1 MPEEDVSDL
10 RDVVDAINKLCET
23 MKTSHYDDAETNEGA
38 ACEPEICKVYEESAI
53 IPQHTTAIS
62 DQPEVAAYVYEE
74 ATIVPQYTEY
84 YTDLISPGEISVQK
98 VETYTDTV
106 NPDELLVRRV
116 DSYRDIVIPEESSDQ
131 KVESFRDLATPEE
144 VPVQRVETYR
154 AERWS
159 DSQIS
164 LPGQT
169 EDVETVTSDT
179 EPAAAQCE
187 PLSEMYYTAS
197 SEVSLLSDLEL
208 PDKAQIDNDS
218 LPEKDSKDDRKE
230 CVIAGHVAA
239 MRERFESMTR
249 ANTPCPDL
257 MRSMSPSLD
266 FRNITP
272 SPDHL
277 G

>member
-23 MKTSHYDDAETNEGA
+23 MKTSQYDDAETYEEEAVPSEPAQAFDIDEESVVPQYA
-38 ACEPEICKVYEESAI
+38 ASVADEPEEEA
-53 IPQHTTAIS
+53 
-62 DQPEVAAYVYEE
+62 VYVYRTE
-74 ATIVPQYTEY
+74 ATVVPQYTECH
-84 YTDLISPGEISVQK
+84 TDLISPQEISVRK
-98 VETYTDTV
+98 VETYA
-106 NPDELLVRRV
+106 EQI
-116 DSYRDIVIPEESSDQ
+116 SPEETSS
-131 KVESFRDLATPEE
+131 
-144 VPVQRVETYR
+144 QRVEATFQAMEAYR
-154 AERWS
+154 PERWS

-179 EPAAAQCE
+179 EPAAAQFE
-187 PLSEMYYTAS
+187 PISEMYYTAS
-197 SEVSLLSDLEL
+197 SEVSLLSDLDV
-208 PDKAQIDNDS
+208 PDRAHVDEET
-218 LPEKDSKDDRKE
+218 LPEKETKDDRKE

-266 FRNITP
+266 VFRNITP